1 MTRFTIESLARTDF
15 PSLLRDDPSSARK
28 RLEALIAD
36 PEALA
41 SYSEAIAP
49 RGREGAGIADEP
61 WWDRLRRRILRE
73 GLGEGVLSPGTLAR
87 LAVDCD
93 ALAEIQFDLFSAEVP
108 HHAWRPAFEASDE
121 PALDEKPD
129 DVIEATP
136 PSTAPTPLPPPTPCP
151 CGTTLDLD
159 PPLAPSEASE
169 TAFGRGGICEPPPAC
184 MDLRVRPIDG
194 GAGRRR
200 SIRLLKIP
208 PPAWPPPQ
216 SGICGMATVH
226 VLAAARIAALRWAD
240 LSEFPRSLTFVDCV
254 EMWAQFHR
262 VERHSSPCKAVD
274 PVFDGEGRAE
284 SPGSPPQVA
293 GRGSSGTDF
302 PWPRQGT
309 RSLFMVVA
317 ATVPARFARTLR
329 TRTQDTAWEG
339 DPLDSIILACD
350 RGELGGVQILG
361 SF

>member
-15 PSLLRDDPSSARK
+15 PGLVRDDPPLARR

-73 GLGEGVLSPGTLAR
+73 GLGEEVLSPSTLGR
-87 LAVDCD
+87 LALDCD

-121 PALDEKPD
+121 RALDEKPD

-136 PSTAPTPLPPPTPCP
+136 PAAAPTSLYPLTPCP
-151 CGTTLDLD
+151 FGGAADMD
-159 PPLAPSEASE
+159 QPLAPSEASE
-169 TAFGRGGICEPPPAC
+169 TALGRGGISEPPSAC
-184 MDLRVRPIDG
+184 MDLRVRQIDG
-194 GAGRRR
+194 GGGRRR

-208 PPAWPPPQ
+208 PLASPPPQ
-216 SGICGMATVH
+216 SGLCGMATVH
-226 VLAAARIAALRWAD
+226 VLARAWLAALRWAD
-240 LSEFPRSLTFVDCV
+240 LSEFSRSVTLVDGV
-254 EMWAQFHR
+254 EMWAQLHWA
-262 VERHSSPCKAVD
+262 ERHWSPCKTAD
-274 PVFDGEGRAE
+274 SVFDGGGRPE

-293 GRGSSGTDF
+293 RRGSSGTDF
-302 PWPRQGT
+302 PWPSQGT
-309 RSLFMVVA
+309 GSLFMVVA
-317 ATVPARFARTLR
+317 ATVPARFARTSR
-329 TRTQDTAWEG
+329 TRPQAAAWEG
-339 DPLDSIILACD
+339 EPLDGIILARD
-350 RGELGGVQILG
+350 RGELEGMQRLG